1 MSATVGRTQT
11 SMIAATIAKAVTD
24 RLDAIQSIL
33 AEQLRLS
40 ESSVQNFIGA
50 GTVAGGGTAGIAPA
64 QILAGNPRR
73 RGLSVQNLSGAGAL
87 ALGLGNTQP
96 QPGTGIVL
104 GPGQAWDGRV
114 SGAVWKG
121 SVSVVG
127 IAAGVLYS
135 WLDA

>member
-40 ESSVQNFIGA
+40 ES
-50 GTVAGGGTAGIAPA
+50 
-64 QILAGNPRR
+64 
-73 RGLSVQNLSGAGAL
+73 SVQNLSGAGAL